1 MKRMTA
7 NRGSALMEFVIVMPM
22 LIVLLMLVLQ
32 FALVWIA
39 REQTAYAAYCAARS
53 SLSYNPVEQQ
63 SAAENAAYLALS
75 WVNGASAGG
84 GSSQIPGWG
93 NIPNSGGMR
102 NWVRVR
108 LGNRQGRRVA
118 TVTYDY
124 PLGVPIASL
133 LISAA
138 NAGNNSEIRM
148 QGWIGTP
155 AYKNGYP
162 YMTLT
167 ETCVLPAAYA
177 DDNLPIGGLL

>member
-1 MKRMTA
+1 MKSMAREK
-7 NRGSALMEFVIVMPM
+7 GSVLMEFVIVMPM

-53 SLSYNPVEQQ
+53 SLSYNPAEQQ
-63 SAAENAAYLALS
+63 SAAQNAACLALS

-84 GSSQIPGWG
+84 SSRQIPGWG
-93 NIPNSGGMR
+93 NIPNSGGMGS
-102 NWVRVR
+102 WVRVR
-108 LGNRQGRRVA
+108 LGNSQGRRVA

-138 NAGNNSEIRM
+138 NAGNNSEIQM
-148 QGWIGTP
+148 QGWFGTP
-155 AYKNGYP
+155 AYRNGYP
-162 YMTLT
+162 YITLT

-177 DDNLPIGGLL
+177 DNNLPIGGLL